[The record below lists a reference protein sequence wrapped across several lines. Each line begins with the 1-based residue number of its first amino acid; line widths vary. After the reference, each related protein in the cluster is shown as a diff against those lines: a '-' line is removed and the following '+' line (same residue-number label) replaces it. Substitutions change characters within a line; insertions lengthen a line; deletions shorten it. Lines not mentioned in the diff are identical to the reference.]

1 MARQYIIQDWNN
13 SAAYS
18 GEQIGNR
25 LASSEQVH
33 FLPDGKA
40 NINLYEDDSHF
51 QKELKLLGGVE
62 DKLDKLDE
70 LELKLHKQF
79 VDGKISAEDLE
90 RHLVALIKKRDTFF
104 KDTPEQK
111 KIAQLTKQYET
122 TKAENKK
129 TLDKILKMEE
139 DLRQQEKQDEITFL
153 SLLKSNPWLILIVVF
168 ILSKL
173 FS

>member
-13 SAAYS
+13 SATYS

-33 FLPDGKA
+33 FLPDGQA
-40 NINLYEDDSHF
+40 NIGLYKDDSAF
-51 QKELKLLGGVE
+51 QKDLKLLGSAE

-70 LELKLHKQF
+70 LELELHRKF
-79 VDGKISAEDLE
+79 VDGEIGAEDLE
-90 RHLVALIKKRDTFF
+90 RHLVALIKKRDSFF

-122 TKAENKK
+122 TQAENKK
-129 TLDKILKMEE
+129 TLDKILKMED

-168 ILSKL
+168 ILGKIVS
-173 FS
+173 

>member
-1 MARQYIIQDWNN
+1 MSRQYIIQDWNN
-13 SAAYS
+13 SASYS

-25 LASSEQVH
+25 LASSEQIH
-33 FLPDGKA
+33 FLPNGKA
-40 NINLYEDDSHF
+40 NIGLYEDDSVF
-51 QKELKLLGGVE
+51 QKELKLLGSVE
-62 DKLDKLDE
+62 DKLDKLDD
-70 LELKLHKQF
+70 LELKLHKKF

-90 RHLVALIKKRDTFF
+90 RHLITLIKKRDSFF

-122 TKAENKK
+122 TQAENKK
-129 TLDKILKMEE
+129 TLDKILKMED

-153 SLLKSNPWLILIVVF
+153 SLIKNNPWLILIVVF
-168 ILSKL
+168 ILGKI

>member
-18 GEQIGNR
+18 GNKYEERVFNTTNE
-25 LASSEQVH
+25 LLTNNA
-33 FLPDGKA
+33 KA
-40 NINLYEDDSHF
+40 NIGLYEDDSAF
-51 QKELKLLGGVE
+51 QKDIKLLGGVE
-62 DKLDKLDE
+62 DKLDKLDD

-90 RHLVALIKKRDTFF
+90 RHLVALIKKRDSFF

-122 TKAENKK
+122 TQAENEK

-153 SLLKSNPWLILIVVF
+153 SLLKNNPWLILIVVF

-173 FS
+173 VS

>member
-25 LASSEQVH
+25 LANSEQVH
-33 FLPDGKA
+33 FLPNGKA
-40 NINLYEDDSHF
+40 NIGLYEDDSAF
-51 QKELKLLGGVE
+51 QKDLKLLGGVE
-62 DKLDKLDE
+62 DKLDKLDD

-79 VDGKISAEDLE
+79 VDGKINAEELE
-90 RHLVALIKKRDTFF
+90 KHLIAVIKKIDSFF
-104 KDTPEQK
+104 KDTPEQT
-111 KIAQLTKQYET
+111 KIAQLTKQYEA

-153 SLLKSNPWLILIVVF
+153 SIIKSNPWIVLLAVL
-168 ILSKL
+168 ILSKIV
-173 FS
+173 S

>member
-25 LASSEQVH
+25 LANSEQVH
-33 FLPDGKA
+33 FLPNGKA
-40 NINLYEDDSHF
+40 NIGLYEDDSAF
-51 QKELKLLGGVE
+51 QKDLKLLGGVE

-70 LELKLHKQF
+70 LELELHRKF
-79 VDGKISAEDLE
+79 VDGEIGADDLE
-90 RHLVALIKKRDTFF
+90 RHLVAVIKKRDTFF

-122 TKAENKK
+122 IKEDNRK
-129 TLDKILKMEE
+129 TLDKILEMEE

-153 SLLKSNPWLILIVVF
+153 SLITDHPWLILVVVF
-168 ILSKL
+168 ILSKIV
-173 FS
+173 S

>member
-1 MARQYIIQDWNN
+1 MSRQYIVQNWNN
-13 SAAYS
+13 SATYS

-25 LASSEQVH
+25 LASSEQIH
-33 FLPDGKA
+33 FLPNGQA
-40 NINLYEDDSHF
+40 NIGLYEDDSDF
-51 QKELKLLGGVE
+51 QKELKLLGSVE
-62 DKLDKLDE
+62 GKLDKLDD
-70 LELKLHKQF
+70 LELKLHRKF

-90 RHLVALIKKRDTFF
+90 RHLITLIKKRDSFF

-122 TKAENKK
+122 TKEENKK

-153 SLLKSNPWLILIVVF
+153 SLITNNPWLILVVVF
-168 ILSKL
+168 ILGKL
-173 FS
+173 VS

>member
-25 LASSEQVH
+25 LTSSEQVH
-33 FLPDGKA
+33 FLPNGKA
-40 NINLYEDDSHF
+40 NIGLYEDDSAF
-51 QKELKLLGGVE
+51 QKDLKLLGGVE
-62 DKLDKLDE
+62 DRLDKLDD

-79 VDGKISAEDLE
+79 VDGKISAEELE
-90 RHLVALIKKRDTFF
+90 KHLITLIKKRDSFF
-104 KDTPEQK
+104 KETPEQR
-111 KIAQLTKQYET
+111 KIAQLTKQYES

-129 TLDKILKMEE
+129 TLDIILKMEE

-168 ILSKL
+168 ILSKIV
-173 FS
+173 S